1 MNSGKTPKNPV
12 MKPEVRGI
20 HHVTAIAGDPQ
31 QNMDFYSGVLGLK
44 FIKKT
49 VNFDDPHTYHFYFGN
64 EIGNPGTILTFFPWT
79 NEASKG
85 KKGVGQLTT
94 ISFSISSS
102 ALDFWIERFNK
113 LNIKFSGPE
122 KRFNDS
128 VISFEDPDGIELELI
143 TSSRD
148 NRHQFE
154 NSDIPKNFSIRGFH
168 SITLSE
174 ERSNRTLELMT
185 SILGFRKVSEEDN
198 RFRIESGS
206 GGPGTF
212 VDILVNPNLMPGGMG
227 VGVVHHV
234 AWRAKDDEIQVA
246 LQARLI
252 DEGYN
257 VTPVIDRNYFH
268 SIYFKEPGN
277 ILFEIATDPPG
288 FMTDESKENLGTSLK
303 LPPWLE
309 NRREEIEKSLP
320 KVSLPVH
327 TKTDSNIKE

>member
-94 ISFSISSS
+94 ISFSIPSS

-327 TKTDSNIKE
+327 AKTDSNIKE

>member
-1 MNSGKTPKNPV
+1 MNSSKTPNSTLI
-12 MKPEVRGI
+12 KPEVRGI

-31 QNMDFYSGVLGLK
+31 DNLNFYSGVLGLK
-44 FIKKT
+44 LIKKT
-49 VNFDDPHTYHFYFGN
+49 VNFDDRHTYHFYFGN
-64 EIGNPGTILTFFPWT
+64 ESGNPGTILTFFPWT
-79 NEASKG
+79 REAARG

-94 ISFSISSS
+94 ISFSIPPS
-102 ALDFWIERFNK
+102 ALDFWMERLNK
-113 LNIKFSGPE
+113 LRINFSGPE

-128 VISFEDPDGIELELI
+128 VISFEDPDGIELEFI
-143 TSSRD
+143 TSSKD

-154 NSDIPKNFSIRGFH
+154 NNDIPKNFSVRGFH
-168 SITLSE
+168 SVTLSE
-174 ERSNRTLELMT
+174 ERSNRTLELLI
-185 SILGFRKVSEEDN
+185 SLLGFRKVAEEEN

-206 GGPGTF
+206 GGPGTY
-212 VDILVNPNLMPGGMG
+212 VDILVNPNLMPGRMG

-234 AWRAKDDEIQVA
+234 AWRAKDDEVQVT
-246 LQARLI
+246 LQGKLV

-288 FMTDESKENLGTSLK
+288 FMVDESKENLGTSLK

-309 NRREEIEKSLP
+309 NCREEIEAALP
-320 KVSLPVH
+320 KVNLPVAA
-327 TKTDSNIKE
+327 KSGSSVKA